1 MSSCGL
7 AELNLLLQMED
18 APQSPLADLLA
29 AHRACIAGVLVDGT
43 RVTMGQH
50 ALLTNPGKSIIR
62 VSRSSPAA
70 MGVGLSMNRERESP
84 IQPLVPLPS
93 LESGKAFHR

>member
-43 RVTMGQH
+43 RVTM
-50 ALLTNPGKSIIR
+50 
-62 VSRSSPAA
+62 VST
-70 MGVGLSMNRERESP
+70 LC
-84 IQPLVPLPS
+84 
-93 LESGKAFHR
+93 